1 MKYLIK
7 NLLKEIR
14 EIPFKLRSI
23 LEISKIHKI
32 RAKFHNIMYKS
43 KLNYNED
50 FKFYSL
56 EPMPKKEFL
65 DEYYKTA
72 FLKIRPSQAEEN
84 YLRDRDYQHFELIQK
99 NILSELKNKKCK
111 ILNFGSG
118 HGGVSLLLRSNNHI
132 IYNFE
137 YQTPK
142 KNLFN
147 TDYYFINDFDQ
158 IDKDTKF
165 DIIYSSHVL
174 EHASDIFELLKQF
187 KECSHENTFYF
198 FEVPNGFNQ
207 ERVLPPH
214 TYYYTKSFFEKIF
227 SNKKEKKYISYINKY
242 GKIFNTEVDDSDS
255 VIITITN
262 NQLI

>member
-1 MKYLIK
+1 
-7 NLLKEIR
+7 
-14 EIPFKLRSI
+14 
-23 LEISKIHKI
+23 
-32 RAKFHNIMYKS
+32 
-43 KLNYNED
+43 
-50 FKFYSL
+50 
-56 EPMPKKEFL
+56 MPKKEFL

-84 YLRDRDYQHFELIQK
+84 NLRDTDYLHFELIQK
-99 NILSELKNKKCK
+99 NILSEFKNKKCK

-142 KNLFN
+142 KNIFN

-174 EHASDIFELLKQF
+174 EHLSDIFELLKQF

-207 ERVLPPH
+207 KRVNPPH
-214 TYYYTKSFFEKIF
+214 TYYFTKSFFEISVLENGEFLRKPQVTF
-227 SNKKEKKYISYINKY
+227 SLS
-242 GKIFNTEVDDSDS
+242 
-255 VIITITN
+255 
-262 NQLI
+262 QLGSPIAVPSPPRA